1 MNLFTISELQ
11 RYSGVNV
18 HSIRAWEKRYNALTP
33 HRTKG
38 NTRYYDGGQL
48 KRLLNIVSLMDD
60 NYKISELCSMSDE
73 ELAQLLQ
80 NKLEDEKTPSEND
93 EFLVSQM
100 VASAIGFDESLFD
113 KIFLRAVSK
122 YGLELTYL
130 KVIYPTVQRLGVLW
144 SIEGISV
151 AQEHFATHLFK
162 QKLISSIDILPI
174 NHGEKGSWLL
184 FLQEGELHEI
194 GLLMANYLIRNAGQR
209 STYLGANVP
218 FASVKDTVEV
228 IKPGYLLSFLV
239 AKNDKEEDEKFLTS
253 LAKTFPSTQIFIGA
267 EAGRVKNMKV
277 GKNITFLT
285 SMSDFKKQIK

>member
-38 NTRYYDGGQL
+38 NTRYYDGSQL
-48 KRLLNIVSLMDD
+48 RRLLNIVSLMDD

-80 NKLEDEKTPSEND
+80 NKLEDEKNQSEND
-93 EFLVSQM
+93 DFLVSQM

-151 AQEHFATHLFK
+151 AQEHFATHLIK

-218 FASVKDTVEV
+218 FASVKDTAES
-228 IKPGYLLSFLV
+228 IKPSYLLSFLV
-239 AKNDKEEDEKFLTS
+239 AKNDREQDEKFLTS
-253 LAKTFPSTQIFIGA
+253 LGKTFPTIQIFIGA

-285 SMSDFKKQIK
+285 SMNDFKKQIK

>member
-38 NTRYYDGGQL
+38 NTRYYDGSQL

-60 NYKISELCSMSDE
+60 NYKISELCSMSDD

-113 KIFLRAVSK
+113 KIFLRSVSK

-151 AQEHFATHLFK
+151 AQEHFATHLIK

-218 FASVKDTVEV
+218 FASVKDTVEA

-239 AKNDKEEDEKFLTS
+239 AKNDKEEDEKFLSS
-253 LAKTFPSTQIFIGA
+253 LVKTFPSTQIFIGA

-277 GKNITFLT
+277 GRNITFLT